1 MERDMPGL
9 GDDDSRFE
17 DTAGGPARRTC
28 ARRASRRRPPG
39 LWRAIRLQTLAT
51 VLPAAAA
58 AAAIGF
64 GAAAAGAQDP
74 ARPATYRDTASAR
87 PATQSQ
93 DTAATPPG
101 GTTGTTGPATPP
113 ATSASKS
120 QPPVDLWRQYP
131 LSTRPKGR
139 SRPRQAGAPERAA
152 HTAPS
157 PEASTTTFGGIPQMA
172 LYGVLIFCAAGLLL
186 LATAGVTRAARRGGG
201 ARRFANGWYRPVA
214 VARAGLMA
222 AESRETRSPA
232 REATPPAPRASRET
246 RSPAREATPPAPPAS
261 PYGVMTLRPGA
272 RPPGEEGDGLEQEPE
287 VLDATRRIGEMQRAA
302 ADEAEHLL
310 KSAHDESIE
319 LRRHAAADAE
329 RAEELLKVAQAQSIE
344 LRRRAAADAERAG
357 EMLAEAERSADEVL
371 ATVRERAAALRE
383 FAEQEAMRRLIEEA
397 NAPRVRVRRF
407 DLASVFAVVSRE
419 VLVFLRTWRSTTFAA
434 IVEPTI
440 FLLAF
445 GLGIGALIKSVRG
458 VDYIQFVGTGVVA
471 TTVVFSSAFPSMFQT
486 FIKSRFQKLYD
497 SILSTPVDVPEL
509 VTAEMLWTATR
520 TGLYALA
527 PLIVAVAFGLR
538 PHWGVAVVP
547 LIAFVTAFGFAGFG
561 ITIAAGAKAITS
573 FNYIIS
579 GLLTPLLLVAG
590 AYFPVDQLPP
600 WAQALNNVNPLYHC
614 VELVRDAVFGVNA
627 GGSLVHLGALL
638 LFGAVTWWFA
648 VHRLRPRLI
657 D

>member
-1 MERDMPGL
+1 MPGL
-9 GDDDSRFE
+9 GDYDSRFG
-17 DTAGGPARRTC
+17 DTAVGPAGPAR
-28 ARRASRRRPPG
+28 ARRASRRRPPALRG
-39 LWRAIRLQTLAT
+39 AIKTQALAT
-51 VLPAAAA
+51 VLPAVAV

-64 GAAAAGAQDP
+64 GAAAAAGAQDP
-74 ARPATYRDTASAR
+74 GHRDTARAR
-87 PATQSQ
+87 ATTQSQ
-93 DTAATPPG
+93 RTAARPPAE
-101 GTTGTTGPATPP
+101 TTGTTGPASPP
-113 ATSASKS
+113 ATSVSKP
-120 QPPVDLWRQYP
+120 QPPVELWRQYP
-131 LSTRPKGR
+131 LSARSKGG
-139 SRPRQAGAPERAA
+139 SRPRPAAAPAPVAHRAA
-152 HTAPS
+152 S
-157 PEASTTTFGGIPQMA
+157 PEASTTTFWGIPQMA
-172 LYGVLIFCAAGLLL
+172 LYGILILCSAGVML
-186 LATAGVTRAARRGGG
+186 LAAAGVTRVARRGTRV
-201 ARRFANGWYRPVA
+201 RRLANDWYRQVA
-214 VARAGLMA
+214 VVRVGLVA
-222 AESRETRSPA
+222 SESRETRSPA
-232 REATPPAPRASRET
+232 QQG
-246 RSPAREATPPAPPAS
+246 TPPAPPTT

-272 RPPGEEGDGLEQEPE
+272 GPPGEEGDGLEQEPE
-287 VLDATRRIGEMQRAA
+287 LLDAARRIAEMKRAA
-302 ADEAEHLL
+302 AAEAEQLL
-310 KSAHDESIE
+310 KSAHDESLE
-319 LRRHAAADAE
+319 LRRRATADAE
-329 RAEELLKVAQAQSIE
+329 RAEQLLKVAQAQSVE
-344 LRRRAAADAERAG
+344 LRRRAVADAERAG
-357 EMLAEAERSADEVL
+357 EMVAEAERSADGVL
-371 ATVRERAAALRE
+371 ATVQERAAALRE
-383 FAEQEAMRRLIEEA
+383 SAEQEAMRRLVEEA
-397 NAPRVRVRRF
+397 NAPRVRIRRF
-407 DLASVFAVVSRE
+407 DFASVFAVVSRE

-527 PLIVAVAFGLR
+527 PLVVAVGFGLR
-538 PHWGVAVVP
+538 PHWGVALVP

-600 WAQALNNVNPLYHC
+600 WAHALNNLNPLYHC

-627 GGSLVHLGALL
+627 QASLVHLGALL
-638 LFGAVTWWFA
+638 LFSVVTWWFA